1 MTTATQHP
9 LALAVAL
16 ALSTGAAGAADLPEY
31 RGADVI
37 VTATRQVQPLT
48 QTLSDV
54 TVIDRDQIEQA
65 GTDSLATLLARQPG
79 VQISNNGGA
88 GKTTN
93 VFLRGANSNQTLVLV
108 DGVRIVSATFGTT
121 SIQSIPLEQI
131 DHVEILRGPAS
142 SLYGADAIGGVI
154 QIFTKQGEGPASFT
168 ANFGVGDRGTL
179 QAGVGVSGKTGNTAY
194 AVSVSQDQTRGFSA
208 QNANADIHTQ
218 YFDYTHNNDRDGDA
232 NTAYSANVTQTWA
245 PGQDLT
251 LRLFQSFDRS
261 DFDRSEQGQDVTKSR
276 LTGQSIE
283 SKNAINDAWT
293 STLRYAYSQ
302 DRSETFLGGNFAQHD
317 SLFTTDQD
325 DWLWQNDIKTGV
337 GTFLAGASY
346 TKQKVD
352 STQPLDKTSRDVKAA
367 FAGYQG
373 EFGRNLL
380 QASVRHDDDSQ
391 FGGKTTGQ
399 ASYGFKLD
407 GGWLLRAGYGTGF
420 KAPTFNDLYY
430 PYFSYAPYIGSY
442 SGNPNLKPETSRNG
456 EVEARWTGKGSHA
469 SIVAFRNRI
478 DDLITSVTDA
488 QYNSTMINIS
498 QANID
503 GVTLTAG
510 SSIWYG
516 IDLNGTA
523 TFQNPE
529 NRENGKWLPQ
539 RARQTATA
547 SASRAFGPVTLGVEW
562 QAVGR
567 RYNDPANLVPL
578 HGYAIAN
585 LFANYEVSRDWSLNA
600 RINNVANRDYELV
613 RGYNT
618 GGLGWFLGARYAPK

>member
-16 ALSTGAAGAADLPEY
+16 ALSTGVACAADLPEY
-31 RGADVI
+31 RGADVV
-37 VTATRQVQPLT
+37 VTATRQAQPLSK
-48 QTLSDV
+48 TLSDV
-54 TVIDRDQIEQA
+54 TVINRDEIEQVGA
-65 GTDSLATLLARQPG
+65 DSLATLLARQPG
-79 VQISNNGGA
+79 VQISNSGGA
-88 GKTTN
+88 GKTTS
-93 VFLRGANSNQTLVLV
+93 VYLRGANANQTLVLV

-131 DHVEILRGPAS
+131 DHIEIVRGPAS

-194 AVSVSQDQTRGFSA
+194 ALSVSQDQTRGFSA
-208 QNANADIHTQ
+208 SNANNPS
-218 YFDYTHNNDRDGDA
+218 FNPDRDGDA
-232 NTAYSANVTQTWA
+232 NTAYSANVTQSWA

-251 LRLFQSFDRS
+251 VRLFQSFDRS
-261 DFDRSEQGQDVTKSR
+261 DFDNFGNTNPNLQDVVKTR
-276 LTGQSIE
+276 LTGQSVE
-283 SKNAINDAWT
+283 SKNALSDAWA
-293 STLRYAYSQ
+293 STVRYARSQ
-302 DRSETFLGGNFAQHD
+302 DRSETFTGGNFAQHD
-317 SLFTTDQD
+317 SLFTTTQD
-325 DWLWQNDIKTGV
+325 DWLWQNDVKTGI
-337 GTFLAGASY
+337 GSFLAGASY
-346 TKQKVD
+346 TRQKVE
-352 STQPLDKTSRDVKAA
+352 SSQPLDRTSRYEKAA

-420 KAPTFNDLYY
+420 KAPTFNDLFY
-430 PYFSYAPYIGSY
+430 PFISFAPFPGSY
-442 SGNPNLKPETSRNG
+442 SGNPNLKPETSHNG
-456 EVEARWTGKGSHA
+456 EVEARWSGRGSHA
-469 SIVAFRNRI
+469 SLVAFRNRI
-478 DDLITSVTDA
+478 DNLIDLVTDGAGNITSV
-488 QYNSTMINIS
+488 NVNR
-498 QANID
+498 ANID

-510 SSIWYG
+510 TSIWYG

-529 NRENGKWLPQ
+529 NLETGKWLNR

-567 RYNDPANLVPL
+567 RFDDPDNLVPL
-578 HGYAIAN
+578 HGYAVAN

-600 RINNVANRDYELV
+600 RVNNVANRDYELV